1 MSKGR
6 LIATNIIGLIIVLAI
21 LAGGAYFYYD
31 SISYVKTD
39 EAHVAGE
46 MADITAPASGKLADW
61 DLKEGSK
68 VSKDEKQ
75 RKSKGNKRLT

>member
-31 SISYVKTD
+31 SI
-39 EAHVAGE
+39 
-46 MADITAPASGKLADW
+46 
-61 DLKEGSK
+61 
-68 VSKDEKQ
+68 
-75 RKSKGNKRLT
+75 

>member
-6 LIATNIIGLIIVLAI
+6 LIATNIIGLIVVLAI

-46 MADITAPASGKLADW
+46 MADITAPASGKLEGW
-61 DLKEGSK
+61 DFKEGSEVRRTK
-68 VSKDEKQ
+68 KQ
-75 RKSKGNKRLT
+75 